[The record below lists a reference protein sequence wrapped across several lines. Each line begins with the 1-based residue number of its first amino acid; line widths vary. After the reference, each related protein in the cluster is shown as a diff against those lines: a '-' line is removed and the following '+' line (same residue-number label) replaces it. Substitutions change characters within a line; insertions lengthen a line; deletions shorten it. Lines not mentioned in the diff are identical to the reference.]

1 MHGFSSINQP
11 GRTPSA
17 LPPSYEAVQQERFAQ
32 TLAEAVEGADRFI
45 ATSDQPLKFARAL
58 VNRLIEKYE
67 LQLSSASSASST
79 IQNTD
84 YQLDPD
90 QLDWK
95 AWEKKYYTINTT
107 GSYSEKPGL
116 DMLLLSTSNEIGQSG
131 LVLVKEKCK
140 TSLRNLGGWGRIHDC
155 RSFIDIATLCR
166 QQMKPVTLILRE
178 CTQHG
183 FFSPDFIHD
192 KLFKDV

>member
-1 MHGFSSINQP
+1 MHGFSSINHP
-11 GRTPSA
+11 GRIPA
-17 LPPSYEAVQQERFAQ
+17 LPPSYEAVQQERFDQ
-32 TLAEAVEGADRFI
+32 TLAQAVEVADRFI

-58 VNRLIEKYE
+58 VKRLIEKYE
-67 LQLSSASSASST
+67 LQLSSASSASSA

-90 QLDWK
+90 QLDWI

-116 DMLLLSTSNEIGQSG
+116 DILLLSTDNEIGKSRLDELKG
-131 LVLVKEKCK
+131 KCSK
-140 TSLRNLGGWGRIHDC
+140 SLSMLGGRGKIYDC
-155 RSFIDIATLCR
+155 KSFLDITTLCKH
-166 QQMKPVTLILRE
+166 QMKAVTPILRE

-183 FFSPDFIHD
+183 FFSPEFIIE